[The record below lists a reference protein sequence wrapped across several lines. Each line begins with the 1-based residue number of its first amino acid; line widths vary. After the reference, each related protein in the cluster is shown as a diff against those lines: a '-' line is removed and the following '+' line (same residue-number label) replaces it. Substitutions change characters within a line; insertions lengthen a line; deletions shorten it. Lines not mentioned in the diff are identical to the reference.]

1 MSYPKPEPGLVF
13 RYDYLWKREAKAG
26 RSTSKDRPACLVVVT
41 DSSVDPRVV
50 VILPITHS
58 RPFGGSVG
66 VEIPPV
72 VRRNLDL
79 DDQKC
84 WIVVSEANVDK
95 WPNAGIT
102 RIPNSHAAFSYGFL
116 PPGLFAEIK
125 KAMLRHLDLR
135 RSVRR

>member
-1 MSYPKPEPGLVF
+1 M
-13 RYDYLWKREAKAG
+13 
-26 RSTSKDRPACLVVVT
+26 
-41 DSSVDPRVV
+41 